1 MDVRFVAHPS
11 LCLVFALA
19 FLPLLRASDPSA
31 SLELVPDPKIANG
44 RHIVLLS
51 GDEEYRSE
59 ESMPM
64 LGKILTIRHGFRC
77 SVLFALDP
85 DGTINPDNLKSLGGA
100 EALDSADVIVMAL
113 RYRDWPDDVMKHFV
127 DAYRRGVPIIAL
139 RTSTH
144 AFRPT
149 GGTYK
154 EFINFGKIALGEQW
168 VDHWG
173 HHRFEATRGLRES
186 GAENNPLLNGVT
198 DVFGPTDVYEAY
210 PPADAKILLRGQVLQ
225 GMNPNDPPADHP
237 KKRHSDGAEQPVNDP
252 MMPIA
257 WTRLHRNDAGHE
269 NRVLCTTMGAAR
281 DLENE
286 SLRRLIVNGVYWAL
300 KLDVP
305 ARADVSY
312 VGEYHPSDFSFGS
325 KFRHGLTPADYA
337 SPPPR

>member
-1 MDVRFVAHPS
+1 MSERRFFFTISV
-11 LCLVFALA
+11 LWFFTALLA
-19 FLPLLRASDPSA
+19 RASA
-31 SLELVPDPKIANG
+31 VSLELKPEPTTARS
-44 RHIVLLS
+44 RHVVLLS

-64 LGKILTIRHGFRC
+64 LARILTNRHGFRC

-85 DGTINPDNLKSLGGA
+85 DGTINPDNLKSLGAA
-100 EALDSADVIVMAL
+100 EALDSADVIIMAL

-149 GGTYK
+149 GGAYLN
-154 EFINFGKIALGEQW
+154 FAQFGKNVLGEQW

-173 HHRFEATRGLRES
+173 HHRFESTRALIDPGS
-186 GAENNPLLNGVT
+186 ANDPLLRGVT
-198 DVFGPTDVYEAY
+198 NVFGPTDVYEAY

-225 GMNPNDPPADHP
+225 GMNPNDLPADHR
-237 KKRHSDGAEQPVNDP
+237 KKRHRDGLDQPVNDP
-252 MMPIA
+252 MMPVA
-257 WTRLHRNDAGHE
+257 WSRLHHNEAGHE

-286 SLRRLIVNGVYWAL
+286 GLRRFLVNGVYWAL
-300 KLDVP
+300 NLAVP
-305 ARADVSY
+305 AHADVTY
-312 VGEYHPSDFSFGS
+312 VGEYSPSDFSYGA
-325 KFRHGLTPADYA
+325 KFIRGQKPEDYA
-337 SPPPR
+337 RPPVR